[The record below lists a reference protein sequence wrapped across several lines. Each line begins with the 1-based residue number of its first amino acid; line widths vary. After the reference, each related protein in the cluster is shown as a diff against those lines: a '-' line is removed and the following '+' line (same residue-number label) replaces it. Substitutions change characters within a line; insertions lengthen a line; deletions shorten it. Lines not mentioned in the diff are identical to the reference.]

1 MHAARTAHR
10 LAFVR
15 PGVLL
20 GVVLAL
26 LAVMPPASAAVSC
39 YYLDPGG
46 PPVPRVQVLY
56 SATGDV
62 VDIVRSGDLIH
73 VNGGP
78 CSDGTTNG
86 TVTNTEYVSIITYDD
101 PSIDD
106 MQATISLLGG
116 EFEPGYD
123 IPDQGEANEVSFYLS
138 ADPPSYP
145 SSGDVL
151 EILGAAGAENVRFG
165 LYVESGSEHY
175 VNLDVDEAPDVDITD
190 GQFDGN
196 ELYPSVDE
204 FRFVGGGGA
213 DRASGRGGA
222 GTGDGAVAVLVL
234 YGQAGQ
240 DVLVGGTAPDVLRG
254 QDQADTLSGWVG
266 RDLLIGGPAP
276 DVLSGQ
282 DQADTLKGS
291 GGNDLLIGG
300 PGPDLLVGGLGSD
313 ECRGGPGQDIL
324 RSCEN

>member
-1 MHAARTAHR
+1 MR
-10 LAFVR
+10 
-15 PGVLL
+15 GVLNRWPSARRRGLVAIL
-20 GVVLAL
+20 GLAL
-26 LAVMPPASAAVSC
+26 LAGMPPARAAVSC
-39 YYLDPGG
+39 YYLDPAGFD
-46 PPVPRVQVLY
+46 PRIQVTY

-123 IPDQGEANEVSFYLS
+123 IPDQGEANEVSFYLG

-165 LYVESGSEHY
+165 LYVGGGSEHY
-175 VNLDVDEAPDVDITD
+175 VNLDVDEAPHVDIYD
-190 GQFDGN
+190 GRFDGN

-222 GTGDGAVAVLVL
+222 GTGIPVAVVL
-234 YGQAGQ
+234 ILDGQAGQ
-240 DVLVGGTAPDVLRG
+240 DVLVGGTGRDVLRG
-254 QDQADTLSGWVG
+254 QDQAD
-266 RDLLIGGPAP
+266 R
-276 DVLSGQ
+276 
-282 DQADTLKGS
+282 LKGS

-300 PGPDLLVGGLGSD
+300 PGPDVLVGGPGSD